1 MSGQWPYM
9 VGLFSEMQQHKFK
22 MEINMFCE
30 ILMYRVNIFNTLQLF
45 YAASQLHNEILQNP
59 RDQNK

>member
-1 MSGQWPYM
+1 M

-22 MEINMFCE
+22 IEINMFCE
-30 ILMYRVNIFNTLQLF
+30 ILMYCVNIFNTLQLF